1 MNIRARNVAWLL
13 PFFLTACFHLHE
25 QQPQQDLLF
34 APPFSTVQ
42 RPPAE
47 HPQLPESALILPE
60 VPLTL
65 SDDVEPEDIPPP
77 KHRKAY
83 KPPQQADNTPPV
95 PDEPPGVSAIGNLS
109 SGEHSNLRS
118 ETEDSIAATERE
130 LNAINRG
137 LSDQDRKTVGQ
148 IRVYI
153 RQARE
158 ALGSGDVDGAYTLA
172 AKAKAVLTELIQ

>member
-13 PFFLTACFHLHE
+13 PFFLTACFHLHK

-42 RPPAE
+42 KPPAE

-60 VPLTL
+60 IPLAIGD
-65 SDDVEPEDIPPP
+65 SIEQDIPPP

-83 KPPQQADNTPPV
+83 KPPQEADNTPPV
-95 PDEPPGVSAIGNLS
+95 PDEAPGVSAIGNLS

-118 ETEDSIAATERE
+118 ETEDSIAATERSVDG
-130 LNAINRG
+130 LNRS

-148 IRVYI
+148 IREYI

>member
-1 MNIRARNVAWLL
+1 MILRARNVAWLL
-13 PFFLTACFHLHE
+13 PFFLTACFPFHK
-25 QQPQQDLLF
+25 QQPQQDQLF

-42 RPPAE
+42 KPPPE
-47 HPQLPESALILPE
+47 HAQLPESAMILPE
-60 VPLTL
+60 IPLAMG
-65 SDDVEPEDIPPP
+65 DNVEQDIPPP

-83 KPPQQADNTPPV
+83 KPTQQADNAPPV
-95 PDEPPGVSAIGNLS
+95 PDETPGVSAIGNLS

-118 ETEDSIAATERE
+118 ETEDSIAATERGVNG
-130 LNAINRG
+130 LNRR

-148 IRVYI
+148 VREYI